1 MEIDLP
7 KYAVIV
13 AGGSGLRMGADKPKQ
28 FLLLK
33 EKPIL
38 WHTLQQF
45 LKAFQDLKIIL
56 VLPAEFLGDG
66 IAILPSLIDRE
77 RVQIIAGGATR
88 FDSVKNGLSLIHKK
102 GIVFVHDGVRCLVS
116 VDLIQR
122 CFFQALEKGSA
133 VPAVAATDSIRI
145 VEGERNVV
153 ADRKNVRIIQ
163 TPQTFQTE
171 LLLPVFKQDY
181 HESYTDEATVLEAS
195 GIIVNLI
202 EGEYNNIKITRPID
216 LLVAESI
223 LDGRNSL

>member
-1 MEIDLP
+1 MENELP

-66 IAILPSLIDRE
+66 IAILPSLLDRE

-145 VEGERNVV
+145 VEGDRNLV

-163 TPQTFQTE
+163 TPQTFRTE
-171 LLLPVFKQDY
+171 LLLPAFQRDF
-181 HESYTDEATVLEAS
+181 EPLFTDEATVLEAA
-195 GIIVNLI
+195 GKHIFLI
-202 EGEYNNIKITRPID
+202 DGEYSNIKITRPID
-216 LLVAESI
+216 LLIAEKI
-223 LDGRNSL
+223 LEERNS